1 MLAKIGQVGTMFSI
15 GAMTLFLGAQHALAQ
30 NVTGGSSVTP
40 GGTPN
45 TDITIK
51 KVPILGGSLTNMIG
65 NIVNVILVVVGI
77 LAVIYLIYGGIM
89 YVTAGGDAE
98 KASKGRVA
106 ITNAIIGI
114 VIIMLALAI
123 YNFVIQG
130 VQTGSGT
137 TDATGQ

>member
-1 MLAKIGQVGTMFSI
+1 MLAKIRETGTQLGV

-30 NVTGGSSVTP
+30 ATGPTTVGES
-40 GGTPN
+40 GGDDVSKAQP
-45 TDITIK
+45 IK
-51 KVPILGGSLTNMIG
+51 ILNAQDGGLLTLIG
-65 NIVNVILVVVGI
+65 RIVNIILIVVGV

-89 YVTAGGDAE
+89 YITAGGDAE
-98 KASKGRVA
+98 KANKGRVA

-130 VQTGSGT
+130 VGSNKVS
-137 TDATGQ
+137 

>member
-1 MLAKIGQVGTMFSI
+1 MLAKIKQTGTQLGV

-30 NVTGGSSVTP
+30 SKVTP
-40 GGTPN
+40 IETEAGADTN
-45 TDITIK
+45 IEVE
-51 KVPILGGSLTNMIG
+51 KVPLLEGELTAWIG
-65 NIVNVILVVVGI
+65 NIINVILIIVGI

-98 KASKGRVA
+98 KANKGRVA

-130 VQTGSGT
+130 VRSGDVTG
-137 TDATGQ
+137 